1 MASHVYAVP
10 MGRQQRAITV
20 YTPAAFRVLLSRRL
34 MVRAAEHLTRREGG
48 KALVTGESLGQVAS
62 QTLEGLA
69 ATEDAAAMPILRPL
83 IGMDKQEIVDQA
95 RSIGTFTLSQIPAD
109 DCCSFLMPRSVA
121 TRPRLKDV
129 RQAEATVDMD
139 AMVDEV
145 LARAYRLEVRQRTPR
160 DPGLG

>member
-1 MASHVYAVP
+1 M
-10 MGRQQRAITV
+10 
-20 YTPAAFRVLLSRRL
+20 
-34 MVRAAEHLTRREGG
+34 
-48 KALVTGESLGQVAS
+48 
-62 QTLEGLA
+62 
-69 ATEDAAAMPILRPL
+69 
-83 IGMDKQEIVDQA
+83 
-95 RSIGTFTLSQIPAD
+95 IPAD